1 MKKSSTDLTQGS
13 ITGQLV
19 MFMLPILLGQIF
31 QSVYNSV
38 DAIVVGNALG
48 KTALAAVTS
57 CADIGFLLVGF
68 FSGLSTGAGVLFAR
82 YFGAKKQQLLHD
94 SIHTA
99 VLFSVIVGVSMAVAG
114 VLGTPLLLKM
124 TDCPPDVYGEA
135 EAYLRIYL
143 VGILFT
149 AIYNVGAAVLR
160 AVGDSKNP
168 FLYLV
173 ISSVSNI
180 FLDLLFVMVIPMG
193 VAGAAF
199 ATILAQGLSVALV
212 FRRLI
217 KADDVYKLSLRDLKI
232 NKKILK
238 EVIDLGLP
246 SAIQSSLI
254 SLSNLFVLR
263 YINGFGSSATA
274 GIGAAKKIDKF
285 AGIPAQSLGLSLAP
299 FVSQNFGAGKTD
311 RAVKGIR
318 ASVALAFG
326 FIAAAGSVIYICAA
340 FFVKLFIDE
349 PDAVSYGVSMI
360 RTMMPFYFFQAL
372 NQIFANATRGFGKS
386 RVVMICSVSGMI
398 VCRQIFLAITMSL
411 DHNVKYVYY
420 GYPVGWACAAIA
432 VMVYYWLAIRRKM
445 LGMHSERH
453 SFWHRHYH

>member
-48 KTALAAVTS
+48 KTALAAGTS

-99 VLFSVIVGVSMAVAG
+99 VLFSVIVGMSMAVTG
-114 VLGTPLLLKM
+114 VLVTPLLLKM

-232 NKKILK
+232 DKKILK

-274 GIGAAKKIDKF
+274 GIGAAQKIDKF

-318 ASVALAFG
+318 VSVALAFG
-326 FIAAAGSVIYICAA
+326 FIAVAGSVI
-340 FFVKLFIDE
+340 
-349 PDAVSYGVSMI
+349 
-360 RTMMPFYFFQAL
+360 
-372 NQIFANATRGFGKS
+372 
-386 RVVMICSVSGMI
+386 
-398 VCRQIFLAITMSL
+398 
-411 DHNVKYVYY
+411 
-420 GYPVGWACAAIA
+420 
-432 VMVYYWLAIRRKM
+432 
-445 LGMHSERH
+445 
-453 SFWHRHYH
+453 